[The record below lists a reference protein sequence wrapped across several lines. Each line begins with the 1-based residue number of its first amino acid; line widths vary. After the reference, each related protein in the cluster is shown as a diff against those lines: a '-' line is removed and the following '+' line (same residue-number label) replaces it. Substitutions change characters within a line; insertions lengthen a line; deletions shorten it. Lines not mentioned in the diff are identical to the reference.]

1 MNNNHLE
8 RVFLMS
14 TNAQILAN
22 RRNAQKSTGPRTRK
36 GRAIASK
43 NSIKHGLL
51 ARQNVI
57 SSESQADFN
66 LNRDRILS
74 DLVPESPME
83 SILADRI
90 VILSW
95 RLIRIDHIQ
104 NQTIDALS
112 ARNTSSPLSKLT
124 KSLLFKDSAL
134 PKADSSDSANDRALG
149 RMVIKD
155 FSNARVLDRLLM
167 YERRIENSFNKMI
180 QEFQRLRIMRKLQ
193 NPDGPGQDSEFQSLL
208 GGRV

>member
-1 MNNNHLE
+1 MATE
-8 RVFLMS
+8 S
-14 TNAQILAN
+14 QILAN

-36 GRAIASK
+36 GRAIVSK
-43 NSIKHGLL
+43 NAVKHGLL

-57 SSESQADFN
+57 STEKQADFN
-66 LNRDRILS
+66 LNRDRILTE
-74 DLVPESPME
+74 LAPESPME

-95 RLIRIDHIQ
+95 RLQRTVRIQ
-104 NQTIDALS
+104 TQTIDALNS
-112 ARNTSSPLSKLT
+112 DNKTKPLTKLT
-124 KSLLFKDSAL
+124 QSLFFKNLGQSKAAPSTPGPDL
-134 PKADSSDSANDRALG
+134 PLG
-149 RMVIKD
+149 RLAIKD
-155 FSNARVLDRLLM
+155 FSNSRVLERLLM

-193 NPDGPGQDSEFQSLL
+193 NPDGPGQENEYQLLL